1 MEARSIV
8 ERPDELRAHLRGMWV
23 AVAGGWERHA
33 GYVDDRGAGVTQAM
47 LAATRPQPGERVLEL
62 ACGPPAA
69 RGWWLRTSS
78 RPEERSSSPTS
89 CRR

>member
-47 LAATRPQPGERVLEL
+47 LAATR
-62 ACGPPAA
+62 
-69 RGWWLRTSS
+69 
-78 RPEERSSSPTS
+78 
-89 CRR
+89 